1 MTETNP
7 ASPAVPDVV
16 LLPPHHFLARRV
28 PLAPDS
34 AVAGQVTLA
43 LENFSPFPLDQLYH
57 GYVTSP
63 AQDEAL
69 VYAAYRKKFSA
80 DEVAGWGRATA
91 VVPAFAAL
99 LAAPPTTAVIRLW
112 HGAESLTA
120 IAWDGSHALPV
131 AVVTRSAGEA
141 GQATALVAELRERTG
156 LATAPLEEFSGE
168 AAGAVR
174 ADGRGFDFSIATP
187 GGGPAATLGRAAVA
201 FADVREKEFLAERQ
215 RTGRRD
221 QLLWR
226 VFVTAVAG
234 LAAVLV
240 LELAVF
246 GAGFALQRLRAGI
259 DARAGAVEKIA
270 TAQTLSE
277 RVAELARRRLMPFEM
292 IAVLN
297 RPRPP
302 AMLFSRVSTT
312 GQNVLELEAQTPNA
326 AEAGAYEAAL
336 RAAPELA
343 AVETRDLRARDGVTT
358 FTLTATFKPETLAQ
372 GGVR

>member
-1 MTETNP
+1 MTELQSTRP
-7 ASPAVPDVV
+7 VSPGVV

-28 PLAPDS
+28 SLAPDS
-34 AVAGQVTLA
+34 AVTGQVVLA

-57 GYVTSP
+57 GYVASP

-80 DEVAGWGRATA
+80 GEVAGWGTATA

-99 LAAPPTTAVIRLW
+99 LADPPATPVIRLW
-112 HGAESLTA
+112 HGADSVTA
-120 IAWDGSHALPV
+120 VAWDGRHALP
-131 AVVTRSAGEA
+131 AAMVTRSSGEA
-141 GQATALVAELRERTG
+141 GQGAALVAELRDRTG
-156 LATAPLEEFSGE
+156 LAAAPLEEFSGE
-168 AAGAVR
+168 ASGSAR
-174 ADGRGFDFSIATP
+174 ADGRGFDFHIALP
-187 GGGPAATLGRAAVA
+187 GGGPVATFGRAAVA
-201 FADVREKEFLAERQ
+201 LADVREKEFLAERQ

-226 VFVTAVAG
+226 IFVAAAAG

-240 LELAVF
+240 LELAGF
-246 GAGFALQRLRAGI
+246 GAGFAVRRLRAGI
-259 DARAGAVEKIA
+259 EARTEAVEKIA

-292 IAVLN
+292 LAVLN

-302 AMLFSRVSTT
+302 ALFFARVTTT
-312 GQNVLELEAQTPNA
+312 GQNVLEIEAQTPNA
-326 AEAGAYEAAL
+326 AEAAAYEAAL

-343 AVETRDLRARDGVTT
+343 AVETRDVRARDGMTT
-358 FTLTATFKPETLAQ
+358 FTLTATFKPEALAS
-372 GGVR
+372 GGAR